1 MSELGDAGDLDDRVV
16 AAGDQRREEVALRD
30 PLAHVQVDPAAPELV
45 GAERSLDERQ
55 ERRDHDQAMLGR
67 QGRQDAE
74 PLGRLV
80 VLGQRALERQGGAFG
95 EDAQVTATKPGGE
108 VVGDAVR
115 LLVGA
120 RDDDERCRSRQ
131 GCAPRGEVGRPRRSG
146 HAKDARL
153 RQMGPKGVDE
163 RSDAAITAA

>member
-1 MSELGDAGDLDDRVV
+1 MRWTSARSDATTTRPCSDAR
-16 AAGDQRREEVALRD
+16 AARTLQ
-30 PLAHVQVDPAAPELV
+30 
-45 GAERSLDERQ
+45 
-55 ERRDHDQAMLGR
+55 
-67 QGRQDAE
+67 

-95 EDAQVTATKPGGE
+95 EDAQVTATQPGGE
-108 VVGDAVR
+108 VVGDAVS

-131 GCAPRGEVGRPRRSG
+131 GCAPRGEVGRPRRGG

>member
-1 MSELGDAGDLDDRVV
+1 MSELGDAGDLGDRVV
-16 AAGDQRREEVALRD
+16 AAGNQCREEVALRD
-30 PLAHVQVDPAAPELV
+30 SLAHAQWIRPRLSWSGLSVRWTSARSDATTTRPCSEAMAARTLSRSVDSSCSANARSSGRAARP
-45 GAERSLDERQ
+45 
-55 ERRDHDQAMLGR
+55 
-67 QGRQDAE
+67 
-74 PLGRLV
+74 
-80 VLGQRALERQGGAFG
+80 

-108 VVGDAVR
+108 VVGDAVS

-120 RDDDERCRSRQ
+120 CDDDERYRSRQ

-146 HAKDARL
+146 HAKNARL